1 MADKPVKTN
10 LLNVNVWIRLIYM
23 VIFGLLMMLA
33 RAIIWV
39 VVALQFILVLV
50 TGKDNDNLRNLGQ
63 GLGKWV
69 YQGVL
74 FLTFNSDE
82 KPYPFSDWPD
92 IEETKSYE
100 APVEESSDE
109 TENSVVTTEQPSKN
123 PDSDDSEEDI
133 PSFTD
138 EAEAGKDK
146 DTPSP

>member
-1 MADKPVKTN
+1 MTDKPVKTN

-33 RAIIWV
+33 RAVIWV

-74 FLTFNSDE
+74 FLSFNSEE

-92 IEETKSYE
+92 IEATESYE
-100 APVEESSDE
+100 APVEEASEEAS
-109 TENSVVTTEQPSKN
+109 NPVVATEQPSDN
-123 PDSDDSEEDI
+123 PDAGGDEDV
-133 PSFTD
+133 PSFT
-138 EAEAGKDK
+138 EAAEEEKGK
-146 DTPSP
+146 DTPSQ